1 VNDAERALQ
10 KAATGIPAEVEE
22 RLASSDKFSDDDR
35 KAILE
40 IAKRALAPLQTA
52 PAAKPATK
60 PAP

>member
-1 VNDAERALQ
+1 V
-10 KAATGIPAEVEE
+10 EVVG

-35 KAILE
+35 KAIIE
-40 IAKRALAPLQTA
+40 IAQRALAPLQPV